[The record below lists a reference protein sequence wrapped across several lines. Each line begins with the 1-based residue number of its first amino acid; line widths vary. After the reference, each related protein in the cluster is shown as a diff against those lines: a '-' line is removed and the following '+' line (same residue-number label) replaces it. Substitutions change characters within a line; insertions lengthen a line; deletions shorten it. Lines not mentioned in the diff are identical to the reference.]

1 MVGNRLLSN
10 SASHSRRDEYSKNY
24 LFDFFFSEGTI
35 EKILADI
42 FGTKILVLLL
52 CLIHGLNSIN
62 VDLTEKE
69 FNLNISWKS
78 GAFLHCWINY
88 RLLKAGCPL
97 WCDII
102 SFQKWGWNV
111 WASFTCARRPKG
123 RLPWRRQTHS
133 LHKKTKLTAS
143 N

>member
-1 MVGNRLLSN
+1 MFFRMVGNRLLSN

-69 FNLNISWKS
+69 FNLNIS
-78 GAFLHCWINY
+78 
-88 RLLKAGCPL
+88 
-97 WCDII
+97 
-102 SFQKWGWNV
+102 
-111 WASFTCARRPKG
+111 
-123 RLPWRRQTHS
+123 
-133 LHKKTKLTAS
+133 
-143 N
+143 